1 MIAEHTPFYSHC
13 NGQTFTL
20 TENSQFVIL
29 DDSLDVSG
37 QVREHT
43 SYITQKDIRR
53 IPLTPLHVVT
63 STSLFRQKTDIK
75 NRFSIRVKCKHW
87 ECES

>member
-1 MIAEHTPFYSHC
+1 MIPLLFAFVRDRDFTFAED
-13 NGQTFTL
+13 
-20 TENSQFVIL
+20 SQFVIL

-43 SYITQKDIRR
+43 YITQKDIRR

-63 STSLFRQKTDIK
+63 SANLFRQKMDIK
-75 NRFSIRVKCKHW
+75 NRFSIRVKGKHW
-87 ECES
+87 GCES